1 MISVECLG
9 LGDVLRL
16 HTLPA
21 LNRLVGDL
29 LALLEGLVAVA
40 DYTGVVNEE
49 VLATLTRGDEAVA
62 LILAEPLHC
71 SLSHIL
77 GPPFCL
83 WGPAPTKKPPS
94 KLCGRRFHQNKTH
107 VLLPPE
113 HTTSEVQSR
122 YRESVCKEPG
132 IR

>member
-77 GPPFCL
+77 GPPFCSGAQPQQKAAL
-83 WGPAPTKKPPS
+83 
-94 KLCGRRFHQNKTH
+94 LCGRRFHQKQN
-107 VLLPPE
+107 P
-113 HTTSEVQSR
+113 
-122 YRESVCKEPG
+122 
-132 IR
+132 